1 MKTVLLAGGFGT
13 RISEETSIRPKPM
26 VEIGGRPIL
35 WHIMRHYASH
45 GLTDFVICCGY
56 KSEFIRNY
64 FLNYRNHLSDFT
76 INLKSG
82 ETDFHHTEAEDWTVT
97 VVDTGL
103 HTMTGGRIKA
113 VRDFIGDEPFC
124 LTYGDG
130 VSDVDIT
137 ALLAHHKASGREAT
151 VTAVSQP
158 GRFGALSLDPENG
171 DVRGFREKAA
181 KDGVVINGG
190 FFVLN
195 PSVIDLIDGPDTVWE
210 REPLERLADRGELSA
225 FRHEGF
231 WQPMDTLRDRNVLEE
246 IWNSGKAPW
255 APKI

>member
-1 MKTVLLAGGFGT
+1 MKVVLLAGGFGT
-13 RISEETSIRPKPM
+13 RISEETTIRPKPM

-45 GLTDFVICCGY
+45 GLTEFVICCGY
-56 KSEFIRNY
+56 KSEYIRNY

-76 INLKSG
+76 INLKTG
-82 ETDFHHTEAEDWTVT
+82 QTDFHHTEAEDWSVT

-103 HTMTGGRIKA
+103 NTMTGGRIKA
-113 VRDFIGDEPFC
+113 VREFLGGETFC

-130 VSDVDIT
+130 VSDIDLS
-137 ALLAHHKASGREAT
+137 ALIAHHKSSGAKAT

-171 DVRGFREKAA
+171 QVRGFREKAA

-190 FFVLN
+190 FFVLE
-195 PSVIDLIDGPDTVWE
+195 PSVMDLIDGPDTVWE
-210 REPLERLADRGELSA
+210 REPLERLADAGELSA
-225 FRHEGF
+225 FRHTGF
-231 WQPMDTLRDRNVLEE
+231 WQPMDTLRDKNLLEE
-246 IWNSGKAPW
+246 IWASGSAPW
-255 APKI
+255 APKL